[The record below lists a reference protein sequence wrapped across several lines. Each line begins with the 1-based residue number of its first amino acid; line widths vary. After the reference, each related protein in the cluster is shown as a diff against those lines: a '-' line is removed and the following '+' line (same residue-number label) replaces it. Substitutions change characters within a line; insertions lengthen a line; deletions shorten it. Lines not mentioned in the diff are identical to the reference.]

1 MAIITLTTDWNR
13 HDYYAGLF
21 KGHLLRHIPDASIVE
36 LTHSITPFHVVQAAF
51 VLRNALSGF
60 PDGTIHLL
68 LVNQTHSTDRWPVVA
83 KYRSQYLVGW
93 DDGLLELVMEDS
105 PTFYCVADASFLAKV
120 KDALGESV
128 QAAQF
133 SPSFPELMLFPM
145 LAAYI
150 LKGEEWPPSGG
161 GPSSDVQ
168 RLPLLPAI
176 QHDLITGQVIYIDS
190 YHNAITNITGDL
202 FRRTRK
208 NRKFEI
214 LVKSNHYRIDNLSET
229 YHATEPGELLA
240 LINSVDLLEIA
251 IMMGSAAELLALEPG
266 STIKV
271 KFYEK

>member
-1 MAIITLTTDWNR
+1 MTIINLTTDWNR

-21 KGHLLRHIPDASIVE
+21 KGHLFRHVPDARIVE
-36 LTHSITPFHVVQAAF
+36 LTHSISPFHVIQAAF
-51 VLRNALSGF
+51 VLRNALRGF
-60 PDGTIHLL
+60 PDGTIHLF
-68 LVNQTHSTDRWPVVA
+68 LVNQTHSPDRWPVVA

-93 DDGLLELVMEDS
+93 DDGLLDLVMEEA
-105 PTFYCVADASFLAKV
+105 PEFYCVTDSSFLSKV
-120 KDALGESV
+120 RTGLGDPV
-128 QAAQF
+128 QSLQF

-150 LKGEEWPPSGG
+150 LKQPDWPLGRGDLKP
-161 GPSSDVQ
+161 DQQ

-202 FRRTRK
+202 FRKTRK
-208 NRKFEI
+208 ERKFEI
-214 LVKSNHYRIDNLSET
+214 LVKSNHYRIDKISET
-229 YHATEPGELLA
+229 YHTTDPGELLA

-271 KFYEK
+271 KFYET